1 MKKVFRWTLL
11 SLAVCGTF
19 VVFAS
24 NATNRIQDVRPPIV
38 RVSPSE
44 AVVDPYI
51 EFMMT
56 ISFRYARNIVI
67 APSNSSVYVYD
78 IDDADEYISDVRHF
92 NYYSVINAPNISVR
106 YIITASNYDHSEE
119 VVAYYSSTDM
129 AI

>member
-11 SLAVCGTF
+11 SLAVCGTI
-19 VVFAS
+19 VALAS
-24 NATNRIQDVRPPIV
+24 SATNRIQDVRPPIV
-38 RVSPSE
+38 SVSPRE
-44 AVVDPYI
+44 AVVDPYT

-67 APSNSSVYVYD
+67 APSNSGIYVYD

-92 NYYSVINAPNISVR
+92 YYYSVINAPYTSVQ
-106 YIITASNYDHSEE
+106 YVITASNYDHSEE
-119 VVAYYSSTDM
+119 VVAYYSSTGM

>member
-1 MKKVFRWTLL
+1 MKKVFRWALL

-38 RVSPSE
+38 SVSPSE

-67 APSNSSVYVYD
+67 APSNSGVYVYD
-78 IDDADEYISDVRHF
+78 VDDADEYISDVRRF
-92 NYYSVINAPNISVR
+92 NYYSVINAPYTSVQ
-106 YIITASNYDHSEE
+106 YVITASNYNYTDE
-119 VVAYYSSTDM
+119 VEANYTSTGVV
-129 AI
+129 I

>member
-78 IDDADEYISDVRHF
+78 IDDDGLVYR
-92 NYYSVINAPNISVR
+92 
-106 YIITASNYDHSEE
+106 
-119 VVAYYSSTDM
+119 VVPKTLTTNPTGAAES
-129 AI
+129 